1 MLFFNVT
8 ENGALR
14 KVSKIDFNENKVYL
28 IDDFR
33 NLYLWFGVK
42 ASKKKKD
49 LSVKRAEKLK
59 NEREKNVE
67 IQIMDQSQEYG
78 SFLAIMDILKKGL
91 TPNASIDKRPE
102 LEIDIEDTM
111 ELIDAGIDPD
121 FEAEITI
128 TVHNLAQQKNTY
140 EDLCRK
146 LAKLQLNFL
155 KGKKKVSENEIKKK
169 TQEIY
174 KSSSTYD
181 ELCWLIAELS
191 KLLEKKK

>member
-1 MLFFNVT
+1 MYNVT

-14 KVSKIDFNENKVYL
+14 RVDKIDFNEKKVYL

-33 NLYLWFGVK
+33 NLYIWFGLK

-49 LSVKRAEKLK
+49 LSIKRAKKIK
-59 NEREKNVE
+59 NEREKSLK
-67 IQIMDQSQEYG
+67 IHIMGQNQEYG

-91 TPNASIDKRPE
+91 KPNTSINMRPE
-102 LEIDIEDTM
+102 LEINFEDTI

-128 TVHNLAQQKNTY
+128 EAHNLAQQKNSY
-140 EDLCRK
+140 EDLCRM
-146 LAKLQLNFL
+146 LAELQFIFL
-155 KGKKKVSENEIKKK
+155 KGKGQVLENDIIKK

-181 ELCWLIAELS
+181 ELCWLISELK

>member
-1 MLFFNVT
+1 MLLFNVT

-14 KVSKIDFNENKVYL
+14 KVPKIDFNDNKVYL
-28 IDDFR
+28 IDDFK

-59 NEREKNVE
+59 SEREKNVD
-67 IQIMDQSQEYG
+67 IQIMIQNQEYG
-78 SFLAIMDILKKGL
+78 SFLVIMDILKKGL
-91 TPNASIDKRPE
+91 KPSISIEKRPE

-128 TVHNLAQQKNTY
+128 SAHNLAQQKNTY
-140 EDLCRK
+140 EYLCRK
-146 LAKLQLNFL
+146 LAELQLDFL
-155 KGKKKVSENEIKKK
+155 KGNEKVSENDIKKK
-169 TQEIY
+169 AQEIY

-181 ELCWLIAELS
+181 ELCLLIAELR

>member
-1 MLFFNVT
+1 MLLFNVT

-14 KVSKIDFNENKVYL
+14 KVTKIDFNENKVYL

-33 NLYLWFGVK
+33 NLYLWFGGK

-67 IQIMDQSQEYG
+67 IQIMDQNQEYG
-78 SFLAIMDILKKGL
+78 SFLAIMDILKKGFKQ
-91 TPNASIDKRPE
+91 NASVDKRPE

-128 TVHNLAQQKNTY
+128 SAHNLAQQKNTY

-146 LAKLQLNFL
+146 LAELQLDFL
-155 KGKKKVSENEIKKK
+155 KGKKKVLENEIKKK